1 MESGDFGKI
10 LAFLSR
16 KKEYLRRKY
25 SIREIGVFGSY
36 VRQEHSKGSDLDV
49 LVDFEKPISLLRFVE
64 LEAELSEVTGFETPY
79 RRIGSARDCLRMKR
93 DHRDFVSRIS
103 IPFQRE

>member
-36 VRQEHSKGSDLDV
+36 VRQEQGKGSDLDV

-64 LEAELSEVTGFETPY
+64 LEAELSEVTGVEV
-79 RRIGSARDCLRMKR
+79 DL
-93 DHRDFVSRIS
+93 VSREALKPHIEES
-103 IPFQRE
+103 VRREVVYV

>member
-36 VRQEHSKGSDLDV
+36 VRQEHGKGSDLDV

-64 LEAELSEVTGFETPY
+64 LEAELSKVTGVEV
-79 RRIGSARDCLRMKR
+79 DL
-93 DHRDFVSRIS
+93 VSREALKPHIGES
-103 IPFQRE
+103 VRREVVYV

>member
-1 MESGDFGKI
+1 MESRDLGQI
-10 LAFLSR
+10 VALLSR

-36 VRQEHSKGSDLDV
+36 VRQEQGKGSDLDV

-64 LEAELSEVTGFETPY
+64 LEAELSEMTGFEAPY
-79 RRIGSARDCLRMKR
+79 RRIGSARGRLRMNR
-93 DHRDFVSRIS
+93 DHRDFVSRIMNPS
-103 IPFQRE
+103 QRE